1 MNFEEASE
9 QAQNMFAQDAE
20 EQQAEN
26 PYIAEAPPE
35 EAPQQEVQ
43 PAESVPA
50 AEGNGNQDSMQPD
63 MNNAA
68 PLDMGTQQMLQQ
80 QQIQQILA
88 ENQQLRSANEELQ
101 KTITQQSDEQEGKIE
116 EMALPQLDLSDVAFD
131 DEETLAQKQKVYA
144 QKMADYVRQGIMSE
158 LAPYLDEAKRG
169 IEQKEQEDT
178 INFLE
183 QMPQFKE
190 IRGALPQ
197 INRIMEQNNN
207 LFAPD
212 APYEDRI
219 IAAYAIARGANAINT
234 PPKAAPT
241 TDELMAMYNANPEF
255 QQMIEKQR
263 IDALK
268 DSQQVPVM
276 SASSGLTNAALNIK
290 GKPQTMDEASE
301 RARAMF
307 RL

>member
-1 MNFEEASE
+1 MDFEEASE
-9 QAQNMFAQDAE
+9 QAQNMFAQNAE
-20 EQQAEN
+20 EQLGDAPVNPDEQQPTAPEGEPTQEQTTEPLPERTDAPMPEN
-26 PYIAEAPPE
+26 
-35 EAPQQEVQ
+35 VS
-43 PAESVPA
+43 PAI
-50 AEGNGNQDSMQPD
+50 D
-63 MNNAA
+63 MN
-68 PLDMGTQQMLQQ
+68 TQQMLQQ
-80 QQIQQILA
+80 RQIQQILE
-88 ENQQLRSANEELQ
+88 ENQQLRHTNEELQ

-116 EMALPQLDLSDVAFD
+116 EMALPTLDLSNLAFD
-131 DEETLAQKQKVYA
+131 DAETIAQKQNIYA
-144 QKMADYVRQGIMSE
+144 QQMADYVRQGVMSE
-158 LAPYLDEAKRG
+158 LAPYLAEAKQG
-169 IEQKEQEDT
+169 MEHKQQESLLES
-178 INFLE
+178 LE
-183 QMPQFKE
+183 QMPEFKE
-190 IRGALPQ
+190 IRGSLPQ
-197 INRIMEQNNN
+197 INRIMEQNSN
-207 LFAPD
+207 LFASD
-212 APYEDRI
+212 APYEDKI

-290 GKPQTMDEASE
+290 EKPQTMDEASE

>member
-26 PYIAEAPPE
+26 PDIAEAPPE

-50 AEGNGNQDSMQPD
+50 AEENVNQDNMQSD

-207 LFAPD
+207 LFASD

-241 TDELMAMYNANPEF
+241 TDELMALYNSNPEF

-263 IDALK
+263 IDAIK
-268 DSQQVPVM
+268 NSQQVPVM

-290 GKPQTMDEASE
+290 EKPQTMDEASE
-301 RARAMF
+301 RARALF
-307 RL
+307 RE

>member
-1 MNFEEASE
+1 MDFEEASE
-9 QAQNMFAQDAE
+9 QAQNMFAQNAE
-20 EQQAEN
+20 EQLGDAPVNPDEQQPTAPEGEPTQEQTIEPLPEQADTPIPEN
-26 PYIAEAPPE
+26 
-35 EAPQQEVQ
+35 
-43 PAESVPA
+43 VPSA
-50 AEGNGNQDSMQPD
+50 ID
-63 MNNAA
+63 MN
-68 PLDMGTQQMLQQ
+68 TQQMLQQ
-80 QQIQQILA
+80 RQIQQILE
-88 ENQQLRSANEELQ
+88 ENQQLRHTNEELQ

-116 EMALPQLDLSDVAFD
+116 EMALPTLDLSNLAFD
-131 DEETLAQKQKVYA
+131 DAETIAQKQNIYA
-144 QKMADYVRQGIMSE
+144 QQMADYVRRGVMSE
-158 LAPYLDEAKRG
+158 LAPYLAEAKQG
-169 IEQKEQEDT
+169 MEHKQQESLLES
-178 INFLE
+178 LE
-183 QMPQFKE
+183 QMPEFKE
-190 IRGALPQ
+190 IRGSLPQ
-197 INRIMEQNNN
+197 INRIMEQNSN
-207 LFAPD
+207 LFASD
-212 APYEDRI
+212 APYEDKI

-290 GKPQTMDEASE
+290 EKPQTMDEASE

>member
-1 MNFEEASE
+1 MDFEEASE
-9 QAQNMFAQDAE
+9 QAQNMFAQNAE
-20 EQQAEN
+20 EQLGD
-26 PYIAEAPPE
+26 APVNPE
-35 EAPQQEVQ
+35 EQQPTAPEGEPTQKQT
-43 PAESVPA
+43 AEPLPEQADTPIPENVPSA
-50 AEGNGNQDSMQPD
+50 ID
-63 MNNAA
+63 MN
-68 PLDMGTQQMLQQ
+68 TQQMLQQ
-80 QQIQQILA
+80 RQIQQILE
-88 ENQQLRSANEELQ
+88 ENQQLRHTNEELQ

-116 EMALPQLDLSDVAFD
+116 EMALPTLDLSNLAFD
-131 DEETLAQKQKVYA
+131 DAETIAQKQNIYA
-144 QKMADYVRQGIMSE
+144 QQMADYVRRGVMSE
-158 LAPYLDEAKRG
+158 LAPYLAEAKQG
-169 IEQKEQEDT
+169 MEHKQQESLLES
-178 INFLE
+178 LE
-183 QMPQFKE
+183 QMPEFKE
-190 IRGALPQ
+190 IRGSLPQ
-197 INRIMEQNNN
+197 INRIMEQNSN
-207 LFAPD
+207 LFASD
-212 APYEDRI
+212 APYEDKI

-290 GKPQTMDEASE
+290 EKPQTMDEASE

>member
-1 MNFEEASE
+1 MDFEEASE
-9 QAQNMFAQDAE
+9 QAQNMFAQNAE
-20 EQQAEN
+20 EQFGDTPVN
-26 PYIAEAPPE
+26 PE
-35 EAPQQEVQ
+35 EQQPTAPEGEPTQEQ
-43 PAESVPA
+43 TAEPLPEQADTPIPENVPSA
-50 AEGNGNQDSMQPD
+50 ID
-63 MNNAA
+63 MN
-68 PLDMGTQQMLQQ
+68 TQQMLQQ
-80 QQIQQILA
+80 RQIQQILE
-88 ENQQLRSANEELQ
+88 ENQQLRHTNEELQ

-116 EMALPQLDLSDVAFD
+116 EMALPTLDLSNLAFD
-131 DEETLAQKQKVYA
+131 DAETIAQKQNIYA
-144 QKMADYVRQGIMSE
+144 QQMADYVRRGVMSE
-158 LAPYLDEAKRG
+158 LAPYLAEAKQG
-169 IEQKEQEDT
+169 MEHKQQESLLES
-178 INFLE
+178 LE
-183 QMPQFKE
+183 QMPEFKE
-190 IRGALPQ
+190 IRGSLPQ
-197 INRIMEQNNN
+197 INRIMEQNSN
-207 LFAPD
+207 LFASD
-212 APYEDRI
+212 APYEDKI

-290 GKPQTMDEASE
+290 EKPQTMDEASE

>member
-9 QAQNMFAQDAE
+9 QAQNMFAQNAE
-20 EQQAEN
+20 EQLGDAPVNPDEQQPTAPEGEPTQEQTTEPLPERTDAPMPEN
-26 PYIAEAPPE
+26 
-35 EAPQQEVQ
+35 VS
-43 PAESVPA
+43 PAI
-50 AEGNGNQDSMQPD
+50 D
-63 MNNAA
+63 MN
-68 PLDMGTQQMLQQ
+68 TQQMLQQ
-80 QQIQQILA
+80 RQIQQILE
-88 ENQQLRSANEELQ
+88 ENQQLRHTNEELQ

-116 EMALPQLDLSDVAFD
+116 EMALPTLDLSNLAFD
-131 DEETLAQKQKVYA
+131 DAETIAQKQNIYA
-144 QKMADYVRQGIMSE
+144 QQMADYVRRGVMSE
-158 LAPYLDEAKRG
+158 LAPYLAEAKQG
-169 IEQKEQEDT
+169 MEHKQQESLLES
-178 INFLE
+178 LE
-183 QMPQFKE
+183 QMPEFKE
-190 IRGALPQ
+190 IRGSLPQ
-197 INRIMEQNNN
+197 INRIMEQNSN
-207 LFAPD
+207 LFASD
-212 APYEDRI
+212 APYEDKI

-290 GKPQTMDEASE
+290 EKPQTMDEASE

>member
-9 QAQNMFAQDAE
+9 QAQNMFAQNAE
-20 EQQAEN
+20 EQQAET
-26 PYIAEAPPE
+26 PDIAEAPPE
-35 EAPQQEVQ
+35 EVPQQDIQ
-43 PAESVPA
+43 PEESAPT
-50 AEGNGNQDSMQPD
+50 AEGNGYQDNIQSD

-197 INRIMEQNNN
+197 INRIMEQNNT
-207 LFAPD
+207 LFASD

-241 TDELMAMYNANPEF
+241 TDELMALYNSNPEF

-263 IDALK
+263 IDAIK
-268 DSQQVPVM
+268 NSQQVPVM

-290 GKPQTMDEASE
+290 EKPQTLDEASE
-301 RARAMF
+301 RVRALF
-307 RL
+307 RE

>member
-101 KTITQQSDEQEGKIE
+101 KTITQQSDAQEGKIE

-276 SASSGLTNAALNIK
+276 SASSGLTNAAHNIK
-290 GKPQTMDEASE
+290 EKPQTMDEASE
-301 RARAMF
+301 RARALF
-307 RL
+307 RE

>member
-26 PYIAEAPPE
+26 PDIAEAPPE

-207 LFAPD
+207 LFASD

-263 IDALK
+263 IDAIK
-268 DSQQVPVM
+268 NSQQVPVM

-290 GKPQTMDEASE
+290 EKPQTMDEASE

>member
-9 QAQNMFAQDAE
+9 QAQNMFAQNAE
-20 EQQAEN
+20 EQLGDAPVNPDEQQPTAPEGEPTQEQTTEPLPEQADAPIPEN
-26 PYIAEAPPE
+26 
-35 EAPQQEVQ
+35 VS
-43 PAESVPA
+43 PAV
-50 AEGNGNQDSMQPD
+50 D
-63 MNNAA
+63 MN
-68 PLDMGTQQMLQQ
+68 TQQMLQQ
-80 QQIQQILA
+80 RQIQQILE
-88 ENQQLRSANEELQ
+88 ENQQLRHTNEELQ

-116 EMALPQLDLSDVAFD
+116 EMALPTLDLSNLAFD
-131 DEETLAQKQKVYA
+131 DAETIAQKQNIYA
-144 QKMADYVRQGIMSE
+144 QQMADYVRRGVMSE
-158 LAPYLDEAKRG
+158 LAPYLAEAKQG
-169 IEQKEQEDT
+169 MEHKQQESLLES
-178 INFLE
+178 LE
-183 QMPQFKE
+183 QMPEFKE
-190 IRGALPQ
+190 IRGSLPQ
-197 INRIMEQNNN
+197 INRIMEQNSN
-207 LFAPD
+207 LFASD
-212 APYEDRI
+212 APYEDKI
-219 IAAYAIARGANAINT
+219 IAAYAIARGANAIHT

-290 GKPQTMDEASE
+290 EKPQTMDEASE

>member
-1 MNFEEASE
+1 MDFEEASE
-9 QAQNMFAQDAE
+9 QAQNMFAQNAE
-20 EQQAEN
+20 EQLGDAPVNPDEQQPTAPEGEPTQEQTTEPLPERTDAPMPEN
-26 PYIAEAPPE
+26 
-35 EAPQQEVQ
+35 VS
-43 PAESVPA
+43 PAI
-50 AEGNGNQDSMQPD
+50 D
-63 MNNAA
+63 MN
-68 PLDMGTQQMLQQ
+68 TQQMLQQ
-80 QQIQQILA
+80 RQIQQILE
-88 ENQQLRSANEELQ
+88 ENQQLRHTNEELQ

-116 EMALPQLDLSDVAFD
+116 EMALPTLDLSNLAFD
-131 DEETLAQKQKVYA
+131 DAETIAQKQNIYA
-144 QKMADYVRQGIMSE
+144 QQMADYVRRGVMSE
-158 LAPYLDEAKRG
+158 LAPYLAEAKQG
-169 IEQKEQEDT
+169 MEHKQQESLLES
-178 INFLE
+178 LE
-183 QMPQFKE
+183 QMPEFKE
-190 IRGALPQ
+190 IRGSLPQ
-197 INRIMEQNNN
+197 INRIMEQNSN
-207 LFAPD
+207 LFASD
-212 APYEDRI
+212 APYEDKI

-234 PPKAAPT
+234 PSKAAPT

>member
-20 EQQAEN
+20 KQQAEN

-101 KTITQQSDEQEGKIE
+101 KTITQQSDAQEGKIE

>member
-1 MNFEEASE
+1 MDFEEASE

-26 PYIAEAPPE
+26 PDIAEAPPE
-35 EAPQQEVQ
+35 EAPQQE
-43 PAESVPA
+43 PMESVPA
-50 AEGNGNQDSMQPD
+50 AEGNENQDSMQSD

>member
-1 MNFEEASE
+1 MDFEEASE
-9 QAQNMFAQDAE
+9 QAQNMFAQNAE
-20 EQQAEN
+20 EQLGDAPVNPDEQQPTAPEGEPTQEQATEPLPEQTDAPMPEN
-26 PYIAEAPPE
+26 
-35 EAPQQEVQ
+35 VS
-43 PAESVPA
+43 PAI
-50 AEGNGNQDSMQPD
+50 D
-63 MNNAA
+63 MN
-68 PLDMGTQQMLQQ
+68 TQQMLQQ
-80 QQIQQILA
+80 RQIQQILE
-88 ENQQLRSANEELQ
+88 ENQQLRHTNEELQ

-116 EMALPQLDLSDVAFD
+116 EMALPTLDLSNLAFD
-131 DEETLAQKQKVYA
+131 DAETIAQKQNIYA
-144 QKMADYVRQGIMSE
+144 QQMADYVRRGVMSE
-158 LAPYLDEAKRG
+158 LAPYLAEAKQG
-169 IEQKEQEDT
+169 MEHKQQESLLES
-178 INFLE
+178 LE
-183 QMPQFKE
+183 QMPEFKE
-190 IRGALPQ
+190 IRGSLPQ
-197 INRIMEQNNN
+197 INRIMEQNSN
-207 LFAPD
+207 LFASD
-212 APYEDRI
+212 APYEDKI

>member
-1 MNFEEASE
+1 MDFEEASE
-9 QAQNMFAQDAE
+9 QAQNMFAQNAEGQFGDAPVNPD
-20 EQQAEN
+20 EQQPTAPEGEPTQEQTAE
-26 PYIAEAPPE
+26 PLPE
-35 EAPQQEVQ
+35 QADTPIPEN
-43 PAESVPA
+43 VPSA
-50 AEGNGNQDSMQPD
+50 ID
-63 MNNAA
+63 MN
-68 PLDMGTQQMLQQ
+68 TQQMLQQ
-80 QQIQQILA
+80 RQIQQILE
-88 ENQQLRSANEELQ
+88 ENQQLRHTNEELQ

-116 EMALPQLDLSDVAFD
+116 EMALPTLDLSNLAFD
-131 DEETLAQKQKVYA
+131 DAETIAQKQNIYA
-144 QKMADYVRQGIMSE
+144 QQMADYVRRGVMSE
-158 LAPYLDEAKRG
+158 LAPYLAEAKQG
-169 IEQKEQEDT
+169 MEHKQQESLLES
-178 INFLE
+178 LE
-183 QMPQFKE
+183 QMPEFKE
-190 IRGALPQ
+190 IRGSLPQ
-197 INRIMEQNNN
+197 INRIMEQNSN
-207 LFAPD
+207 LFASD
-212 APYEDRI
+212 APYEDKI

-290 GKPQTMDEASE
+290 EKPQTMDEASE

>member
-1 MNFEEASE
+1 MDFEEASE
-9 QAQNMFAQDAE
+9 QAQNMFAQNAE
-20 EQQAEN
+20 EQLGDAPVNPDEQQPTAPEGEPTQEQTTEPLPEQADAPMPEN
-26 PYIAEAPPE
+26 
-35 EAPQQEVQ
+35 VS
-43 PAESVPA
+43 PAI
-50 AEGNGNQDSMQPD
+50 D
-63 MNNAA
+63 MN
-68 PLDMGTQQMLQQ
+68 TQQMLQQ
-80 QQIQQILA
+80 RQIQQILE
-88 ENQQLRSANEELQ
+88 ENQQLRHTNEELQ

-116 EMALPQLDLSDVAFD
+116 EMALPTLDLSNLAFD
-131 DEETLAQKQKVYA
+131 DAETIAQKQNIYA
-144 QKMADYVRQGIMSE
+144 QQMADYVRRGVMSE
-158 LAPYLDEAKRG
+158 LAPYLAEAKQG
-169 IEQKEQEDT
+169 MEHKQQESLLES
-178 INFLE
+178 LE
-183 QMPQFKE
+183 QMPEFKE
-190 IRGALPQ
+190 IRGSLPQ
-197 INRIMEQNNN
+197 INRIMKQNSN
-207 LFAPD
+207 LFASD
-212 APYEDRI
+212 APYEDKI

-290 GKPQTMDEASE
+290 EKPQTMDEASE

>member
-1 MNFEEASE
+1 MDFEEASE
-9 QAQNMFAQDAE
+9 QAQNMFAQNAE
-20 EQQAEN
+20 EQLGDAPVNPDEQQPTAPEGEPTQEQTTEPLPERTDAPMPEN
-26 PYIAEAPPE
+26 
-35 EAPQQEVQ
+35 VS
-43 PAESVPA
+43 PAI
-50 AEGNGNQDSMQPD
+50 D
-63 MNNAA
+63 MN
-68 PLDMGTQQMLQQ
+68 TQQMLQQ
-80 QQIQQILA
+80 RQIQQILE
-88 ENQQLRSANEELQ
+88 ENQQLRHTNEELQ

-116 EMALPQLDLSDVAFD
+116 EMALPTLDLSNLAFD
-131 DEETLAQKQKVYA
+131 DAETIAQKQNIYA
-144 QKMADYVRQGIMSE
+144 QQMADYVRRGVMSE
-158 LAPYLDEAKRG
+158 LAPYLAEAKQG
-169 IEQKEQEDT
+169 MEHKQQESLLES
-178 INFLE
+178 LE
-183 QMPQFKE
+183 QMPEFKE
-190 IRGALPQ
+190 IRGSLPQ
-197 INRIMEQNNN
+197 INRIMEQNSN
-207 LFAPD
+207 LFASD
-212 APYEDRI
+212 APYEDKI

-290 GKPQTMDEASE
+290 EKPQTMDEASE

>member
-9 QAQNMFAQDAE
+9 QAQNMFAQNAE
-20 EQQAEN
+20 EQLGDAPVNPDEQQPTAPEGEPTQEQTTEPLPEQADAPIPEN
-26 PYIAEAPPE
+26 
-35 EAPQQEVQ
+35 VS
-43 PAESVPA
+43 PAV
-50 AEGNGNQDSMQPD
+50 D
-63 MNNAA
+63 MN
-68 PLDMGTQQMLQQ
+68 TQQMLQQ
-80 QQIQQILA
+80 RQIQQILE
-88 ENQQLRSANEELQ
+88 ENQQLRHTNEELQ

-116 EMALPQLDLSDVAFD
+116 EMALPTLDLSNLAFD
-131 DEETLAQKQKVYA
+131 DAETIAQKQNIYA
-144 QKMADYVRQGIMSE
+144 QQMADYVRRGVMSE
-158 LAPYLDEAKRG
+158 LAPYLAEAKQG
-169 IEQKEQEDT
+169 MEHKQQESLLES
-178 INFLE
+178 LE
-183 QMPQFKE
+183 QMPEFKE
-190 IRGALPQ
+190 IRGSLPQ
-197 INRIMEQNNN
+197 INRIMEQNSN
-207 LFAPD
+207 LFASD
-212 APYEDRI
+212 APYEDKI

-290 GKPQTMDEASE
+290 EKPQTMDEASE

>member
-101 KTITQQSDEQEGKIE
+101 KTITQQSDAQEGKIE

-207 LFAPD
+207 LFASD

-263 IDALK
+263 IDAIK
-268 DSQQVPVM
+268 NSQQVPVM

-290 GKPQTMDEASE
+290 EKPQTMDEASE

>member
-1 MNFEEASE
+1 MDFEEASE
-9 QAQNMFAQDAE
+9 QAQNMFAQNAE
-20 EQQAEN
+20 EQFGGTPVNPDEQQPTAPEGEPTQEQTTEPLPERTDAPMPEN
-26 PYIAEAPPE
+26 
-35 EAPQQEVQ
+35 VS
-43 PAESVPA
+43 PAI
-50 AEGNGNQDSMQPD
+50 D
-63 MNNAA
+63 MN
-68 PLDMGTQQMLQQ
+68 TQQMLQQ
-80 QQIQQILA
+80 RQIQQILE
-88 ENQQLRSANEELQ
+88 ENQQLRHTNEELQ

-116 EMALPQLDLSDVAFD
+116 EMALPTLDLSNLAFD
-131 DEETLAQKQKVYA
+131 DAETIAQKQNIYA
-144 QKMADYVRQGIMSE
+144 QQMADYVRQGVMSE
-158 LAPYLDEAKRG
+158 LAPYLAEAKQG
-169 IEQKEQEDT
+169 MEHKQQESLLES
-178 INFLE
+178 LE
-183 QMPQFKE
+183 QMPEFKE
-190 IRGALPQ
+190 IRGSLPQ
-197 INRIMEQNNN
+197 INRIMEQNSN
-207 LFAPD
+207 LFASD
-212 APYEDRI
+212 APYEDKI